1 VRDIFVGRPLILS
14 SDFEGDAAN
23 ASQCESRVS
32 VLHRSTSKRGKVRH
46 AVPAI
51 VLLGFALSGCAA
63 TVADNLPLIGLPANA
78 PARPETAGSYPPVHD
93 VPQPRQEEMMSVAE
107 QTKLANEL
115 METRAKRKATAASD
129 AAEIAAST
137 PLPAKPKQVA
147 AKKKAEKPQ
156 KDAQ

>member
-1 VRDIFVGRPLILS
+1 M
-14 SDFEGDAAN
+14 
-23 ASQCESRVS
+23 
-32 VLHRSTSKRGKVRH
+32 
-46 AVPAI
+46 
-51 VLLGFALSGCAA
+51 
-63 TVADNLPLIGLPANA
+63 VADNVPLIGLPANA

-137 PLPAKPKQVA
+137 PPPAKPKQVA

-156 KDAQ
+156 KEAQ